1 MTVKVVPK
9 SAVHEWVYALHR
21 QGGSMPKATLLGG
34 DRWSCVRECVVA
46 EEDGQILG
54 IATIAPKGEEQSGEP
69 TMVALYVQYEYRGRG
84 IGYQLFEAA
93 VDHMIA
99 KGLVPVRVDVLN
111 SKVFRMIERLPEEKR
126 NQLCIVDSSMDGGLD
141 AIMEA

>member
-1 MTVKVVPK
+1 
-9 SAVHEWVYALHR
+9 
-21 QGGSMPKATLLGG
+21 
-34 DRWSCVRECVVA
+34 
-46 EEDGQILG
+46 
-54 IATIAPKGEEQSGEP
+54 
-69 TMVALYVQYEYRGRG
+69 MVALYVQYEYRGRG